1 MTLYT
6 IREVAEMLK
15 VHEGTVRRW
24 IREKKLVSFKFSNS
38 GSVRVTQDSL
48 DEFLSNSQNKVA

>member
-24 IREKKLVSFKFSNS
+24 IREQKLTSFKFSNS

-48 DEFLSNSQNKVA
+48 NNFLSNSQNKVI